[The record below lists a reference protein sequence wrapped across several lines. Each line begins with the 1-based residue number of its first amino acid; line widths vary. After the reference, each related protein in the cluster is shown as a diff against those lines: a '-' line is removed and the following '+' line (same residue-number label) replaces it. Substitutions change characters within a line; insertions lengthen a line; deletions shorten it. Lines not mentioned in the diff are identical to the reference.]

1 MISRPVHGGNLA
13 WAAQLVGCSP
23 DQILDFSASIS
34 PLGPPASLLDAIQAN
49 LSRLVAYPDP
59 SYQSLCE
66 QIGLYHQIS
75 PDWILPG
82 NGAAE
87 LLTWAGR
94 DFSSLSGCYT
104 LVPGFRDYSRALT
117 SYRVKRQGI
126 SLLTD
131 QTWHLDLQELANVVL
146 ESSQPDWGLLLNNPH
161 NPTGA
166 LFKANTV
173 ERLLD
178 RLGLIVID
186 EAFMDFVPP
195 EQQQSLI
202 HQVPQCPNLVILR
215 SLTKFYSIPGLRIGY
230 AIAHPDRIRR
240 WQQWRDPWSVNTLA
254 AAAAIA
260 ALQDTT
266 FAQHTWAWLA
276 AARAQLFTAISQLP
290 GFTPLPSQ
298 ANFLLVQYTGSVT
311 ALQETLLRQHHIY
324 IRDCL
329 SFPELGDRYFRIAVR
344 TEAENRQLV
353 RVLEAEGAEGAGE
366 AEGAL

>member
-1 MISRPVHGGNLA
+1 MSRPVHGGNLA
-13 WAAQLVGCSP
+13 WAAQLADCSP

-34 PLGPPASLLDAIQAN
+34 PLGPPASVIDAIQAS
-49 LSRLVAYPDP
+49 LSCLVSYPDP
-59 SYQSLCE
+59 SYRSLCE

-104 LVPGFRDYSRALT
+104 LVPGFRDYTRALI
-117 SYRVKRQGI
+117 SYGATLQGI
-126 SLLTD
+126 ALLSD
-131 QTWHLDLQELANVVL
+131 QTWHLDLRRLANVVL
-146 ESSQPDWGLLLNNPH
+146 EASQPDWGLLLNNPH

-166 LFKANTV
+166 LFEARAV
-173 ERLLD
+173 EPLLD
-178 RLGLIVID
+178 CLGLTVID

-240 WQQWRDPWSVNTLA
+240 WQRWRDPWSVNALA

-260 ALQDTT
+260 ALQDTA
-266 FAQHTWAWLA
+266 FAQQTWAWLA
-276 AARAQLFTAISQLP
+276 AARQQLFIAISQLP

-298 ANFLLVQYTGSVT
+298 TNFLLVQYTGSVT
-311 ALQETLLRQHHIY
+311 TLQDILLRQHYIY

-329 SFPELGDRYFRIAVR
+329 SFPELGDHYFRIAVR
-344 TEAENRQLV
+344 TEAENRRLV
-353 RVLEAEGAEGAGE
+353 EAIKSELG
-366 AEGAL
+366 